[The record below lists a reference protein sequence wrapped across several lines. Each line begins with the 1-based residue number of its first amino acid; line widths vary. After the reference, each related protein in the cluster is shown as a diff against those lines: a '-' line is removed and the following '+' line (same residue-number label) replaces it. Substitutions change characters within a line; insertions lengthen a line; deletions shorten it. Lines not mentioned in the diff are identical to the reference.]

1 MLICDLSWITNH
13 HRGAELFE
21 KSDFWLT
28 SILAFYWDL
37 ANVDIYICKAEL
49 FSSWFVCGLESQ
61 SVAFPSHQFQI
72 HCDLSSK
79 VVTLFSSSPFLSL
92 FFALIV
98 LMACF
103 FIYTLL
109 LHCEIQIIVP
119 FVHFF
124 SNIDVDLSDLNILKI
139 LYGKWRKE
147 FLPLI

>member
-92 FFALIV
+92 FCIDYFDGL
-98 LMACF
+98 F
-103 FIYTLL
+103 FYIYTFITLSNPNN
-109 LHCEIQIIVP
+109 CAIRS
-119 FVHFF
+119 FF
-124 SNIDVDLSDLNILKI
+124 LTSMLT
-139 LYGKWRKE
+139 
-147 FLPLI
+147 FLTRTF